1 MTVLDYIVVAFAVL
15 GVSLVL
21 VKLAELWEQRR
32 VVRCIRCIGFAEC
45 PRCRQI
51 LGAEVASTAKGKFI
65 KFGTGSGRR
74 LRGRD
79 YPHRLF
85 TVICPRCSAEL
96 EFRLDG
102 SLFSCDHEVVPEQG
116 AARNSR
122 RTGQLSGL

>member
-1 MTVLDYIVVAFAVL
+1 MTVLDYIIVAFAVL

-21 VKLAELWEQRR
+21 VRLAEFWDHRC
-32 VVRCIRCIGFAEC
+32 VARCIRRIGFVGC
-45 PRCRQI
+45 PRCKQV
-51 LGAEVASTAKGKFI
+51 LGAEVASSAKEKFI
-65 KFGTGSGRR
+65 KFSTGSGRK

-85 TVICPRCSAEL
+85 TVVCPRCSAEL

-102 SLFSCDHEVVPEQG
+102 SLFSCDHEVVAEQG

-122 RTGQLSGL
+122 RAGQLTGL